1 MKAIDEA
8 TVKAFR
14 TEALVDLLQLYLQCT
29 DIKDDLKVD
38 KALETL
44 DVISETVKGLREI
57 LANAK
62 PF

>member
-14 TEALVDLLQLYLQCT
+14 AEALVDLLQLYLQCT

-44 DVISETVKGLREI
+44 EVISETVKGLREI